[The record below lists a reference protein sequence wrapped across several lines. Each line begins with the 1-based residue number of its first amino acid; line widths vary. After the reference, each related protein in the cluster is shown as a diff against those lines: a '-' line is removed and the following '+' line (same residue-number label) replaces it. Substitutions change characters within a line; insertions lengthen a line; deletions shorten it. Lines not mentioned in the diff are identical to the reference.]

1 MANYE
6 TRMILISETNI
17 NTANN
22 TSYVTVAFEFRRT
35 DYPYYGY
42 NLTGNASWKINV
54 DSQTSGDINFTFNWN
69 IPQNEWKEVG
79 RRGFT
84 VTHNADGSKT
94 IAMSGSINFGP
105 GVSPGTLT
113 AAGSA
118 NLSTIPRA
126 TTPTLSNS
134 KPAIGSAITINLPRA
149 STAFTHQLTYTFGS
163 TSGTIATA
171 AAASASWTLPNTL
184 ALQIPKATS
193 GSGRITCK
201 TYKGSELVGT
211 KTVNFTASVP
221 DTMKPSIS
229 SVTIS
234 EAVAGLNAQFAAF
247 VQNKSKLKI
256 VTAASGI
263 QGSTITSYKTV
274 VNGNTYSGNSVT
286 TGFITASGTI
296 AVTVTVTDSRGRTA
310 STTKNVNVI
319 AYANPKITT
328 LTAARCTAAGVLN
341 DEGTE
346 LSIGLNFS
354 VSAVDNKNTKS
365 YAVELLKNGATAWT
379 PVVSGSVYS
388 YNSTYITSLALSID
402 SSYTLRLSVT
412 DYFTTTTATVNISSG
427 FTLMDFR
434 STGKGVAVG
443 KVSEK
448 NAFEVAMDADFQGNL
463 LLKGKTLF
471 DLIYPVG
478 AIYMSTTS
486 TNPGSL
492 FGGTWEAWG
501 AGRVPVGMGSN
512 GTTNYTTVNGTGGA
526 ESRSHTHAAS
536 NSGETKLALTQ
547 IPSHSHTLTKNI
559 NLCGD
564 EAKGYGLTGATGF
577 GNRVVIQTSSGTLI
591 KTNGAGG
598 SLGHKHT
605 IPAASS
611 VTVDV
616 RQPYVTCYMW
626 RRTK

>member
-1 MANYE
+1 
-6 TRMILISETNI
+6 
-17 NTANN
+17 
-22 TSYVTVAFEFRRT
+22 
-35 DYPYYGY
+35 
-42 NLTGNASWKINV
+42 
-54 DSQTSGDINFTFNWN
+54 
-69 IPQNEWKEVG
+69 
-79 RRGFT
+79 
-84 VTHNADGSKT
+84 
-94 IAMSGSINFGP
+94 
-105 GVSPGTLT
+105 
-113 AAGSA
+113 
-118 NLSTIPRA
+118 
-126 TTPTLSNS
+126 
-134 KPAIGSAITINLPRA
+134 
-149 STAFTHQLTYTFGS
+149 
-163 TSGTIATA
+163 
-171 AAASASWTLPNTL
+171 
-184 ALQIPKATS
+184 
-193 GSGRITCK
+193 
-201 TYKGSELVGT
+201 
-211 KTVNFTASVP
+211 
-221 DTMKPSIS
+221 
-229 SVTIS
+229 
-234 EAVAGLNAQFAAF
+234 
-247 VQNKSKLKI
+247 
-256 VTAASGI
+256 
-263 QGSTITSYKTV
+263 
-274 VNGNTYSGNSVT
+274 
-286 TGFITASGTI
+286 
-296 AVTVTVTDSRGRTA
+296 
-310 STTKNVNVI
+310 
-319 AYANPKITT
+319 
-328 LTAARCTAAGVLN
+328 
-341 DEGTE
+341 
-346 LSIGLNFS
+346 
-354 VSAVDNKNTKS
+354 
-365 YAVELLKNGATAWT
+365 
-379 PVVSGSVYS
+379 
-388 YNSTYITSLALSID
+388 
-402 SSYTLRLSVT
+402 
-412 DYFTTTTATVNISSG
+412 
-427 FTLMDFR
+427 MDFR